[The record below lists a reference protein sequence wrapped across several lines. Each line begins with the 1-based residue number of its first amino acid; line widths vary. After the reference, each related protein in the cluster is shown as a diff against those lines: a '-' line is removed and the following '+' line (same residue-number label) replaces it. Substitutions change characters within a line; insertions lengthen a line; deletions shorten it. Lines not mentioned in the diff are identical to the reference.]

1 MNLWPRFDK
10 ISSRG
15 AAEFAEKA
23 CVMGLRRDEGIHLNW
38 GALHF
43 SNALT
48 PTDWLTPSAPPRGA
62 WRLAHMS
69 LFLNLG
75 KMISRGAAEGAEKE
89 CAMGLH
95 RGERSWLSRESLQ
108 TPNALTPADG
118 LTPSASPRLRVS
130 YGNIYR

>member
-48 PTDWLTPSAPPRGA
+48 PTDWLTPSAPPRA
-62 WRLAHMS
+62 TLSETKPEPA
-69 LFLNLG
+69 
-75 KMISRGAAEGAEKE
+75 SRGAAENAE
-89 CAMGLH
+89 
-95 RGERSWLSRESLQ
+95 
-108 TPNALTPADG
+108 
-118 LTPSASPRLRVS
+118 
-130 YGNIYR
+130 